1 MTDCT
6 GLAVQQATFS
16 DVVGTAIGNFA
27 LPIAVLGASFLLVGY
42 MPELPDFFSVLRMY
56 GPYFTLG
63 VGLLISVAF
72 KRGRALVAI
81 LSLMLAYAGFRLFL
95 SGEATD
101 LPARTVYVALCI
113 FVPFNLGLLSVVRER
128 GALNLHGAR
137 RLGLLVAEIGVTA
150 AIVLGD
156 HRAFT
161 DSLYQPIFEDAAA
174 AGSPIPQLGLA
185 TMAAALVI
193 AVACAV
199 ARASVI
205 EAALAVA
212 VAAFAAACDG
222 VDTSDVFAW
231 LTAAGVIVT
240 VAVLQDSY
248 RLAFRDEL
256 TGLPGRRVLNER
268 LMGLEGNYSIAML
281 DVDHFKA
288 FNDTWGHDVGD
299 QVLKLV
305 ASRLRRVGGGGK
317 AFRYG
322 GEEFTIVFPGKRML
336 EVLPRVE
343 MLRKDIDAYR
353 MQIRTINHPR
363 STEVGTVGGAAHA
376 APMWVSVRVSIGVAE
391 KSARL
396 ATPHAVIKAADE
408 ALYRAKS
415 AGRNRVSR

>member
-63 VGLLISVAF
+63 VGLLISLAF

-95 SGEATD
+95 GGGDAGFS
-101 LPARTVYVALCI
+101 ARTVYVALCI
-113 FVPFNLGLLSVVRER
+113 FVPFNLALLSVVRER
-128 GALNLHGAR
+128 GALTLYGAR
-137 RLGLLVAEIGVTA
+137 RLGLLVAEIGMTA

-156 HRAFT
+156 YQAVT
-161 DSLYQPIFEDAAA
+161 DSLYRPIFDDTALQ
-174 AGSPIPQLGLA
+174 GSPIPQLGLA
-185 TMAAALVI
+185 TMAVALVI

-199 ARASVI
+199 VKQSVI

-212 VAAFAAACDG
+212 VAAFAAACNG
-222 VDTSDVFAW
+222 ADTSDVFAW

-240 VAVLQDSY
+240 GAVLQDSY

-268 LMGLEGNYSIAML
+268 LMGLEGSYTIAML
-281 DVDHFKA
+281 DVDHFKK

-317 AFRYG
+317 AYRYG
-322 GEEFTIVFPGKRML
+322 GEEFAIVFPGKRVL

-343 MLRKDIDAYR
+343 ALRKDIDTYR
-353 MQIRTINHPR
+353 MQIRTANRPR
-363 STEVGTVGGAAHA
+363 STETGAAGSA
-376 APMWVSVRVSIGVAE
+376 GDATPIWVTVKVSIGVAE
-391 KSARL
+391 KNDRL
-396 ATPHAVIKAADE
+396 ATPDAVIKAADE

>member
-1 MTDCT
+1 MTERT
-6 GLAVQQATFS
+6 GLAVEQATYS
-16 DVVGTAIGNFA
+16 DAVGTAIGNFA
-27 LPIAVLGASFLLVGY
+27 LPIAVLGASYLLVGY
-42 MPELPDFFSVLRMY
+42 MPELPDFFSVLRTY

-63 VGLLISVAF
+63 VGLLISLAF

-95 SGEATD
+95 GGEAAGFS
-101 LPARTVYVALCI
+101 ARTVYVALCI
-113 FVPFNLGLLSVVRER
+113 FVPFNLALLSFVRER
-128 GALNLHGAR
+128 GALNLYGAR

-150 AIVLGD
+150 AIVFGD
-156 HRAFT
+156 YQAVT
-161 DSLYQPIFEDAAA
+161 DGLYRPVFDDAAT

-185 TMAAALVI
+185 TMAVALVI

-205 EAALAVA
+205 EAAFAVA
-212 VAAFAAACDG
+212 VAAFAAACNG
-222 VDTSDVFAW
+222 VGTSDVFAW

-240 VAVLQDSY
+240 AAVLQDSY

-268 LMGLEGNYSIAML
+268 LMGLEGNYSIAMV

-322 GEEFTIVFPGKRML
+322 GEEFTIVFPGKRKL
-336 EVLPRVE
+336 DVLPRVE
-343 MLRKDIDAYR
+343 LLRKDIETYR
-353 MQIRTINHPR
+353 MRIRTANYPQ
-363 STEVGTVGGAAHA
+363 STEAGAVGGTVYA
-376 APMWVSVRVSIGVAE
+376 APTWVTVRVSIGVAE
-391 KSARL
+391 KTRRL
-396 ATPHAVIKAADE
+396 ATPDAVIKAADE
-408 ALYRAKS
+408 ALYRAKT